1 MPALPRQDS
10 SHRAPSFSPAGGWLG
25 FAFIVLVALAWFAGI
40 GSRPLI
46 EPDEGRY
53 AEIARE
59 MFVSGDW
66 VMPRFN
72 GLRFY
77 DKPPLHYWI
86 TTSAYHA
93 FGIAQWTARLWS
105 ALAGLLCVVA
115 VWYAARRVWD
125 ARRGRLAALV
135 CISLLLVA
143 LGGHLNTLDMG
154 VTAFLT
160 AALAA
165 FMIAEHGCT
174 DADAQR
180 RWMLATWAAMALA
193 VLSKGLI
200 GIVLPGATLVTY
212 MLWQRDGSLLR
223 RLRILP
229 GLSVLLLVTAPWF
242 VLLARR
248 DGNFLSFFFIH
259 EHFGRFLS
267 QVADRNHA
275 WWYYLPVLVVGT
287 LPWTG
292 FLLTSLRTAWRRS
305 TIERDAPTRLLLSW
319 AAIVLLFFSVS
330 GAKLPLYILPMI
342 PALAILI
349 AGAIAQLAPRAIA
362 RRLLPVAL
370 LAIVGAALVAWLPHT
385 HMLGGRNAAYVPMC
399 NPIALSMLLL
409 GAGTGAAVVLARRA
423 KVDAAIAAAALGG
436 LLFAQ
441 GMLFAYQRVAPVV
454 SAQSI
459 SALARPY
466 LRIDAPVYAVQRFQ
480 RGMPF
485 YLQRRIVLVD
495 ERPYD
500 LRAGMAWDPDLSLPD
515 LASFTGAW
523 TSHPGALAFM
533 REGTFRTLS
542 ARQLPMRIVANQ
554 AGTLVV
560 QNPLPPAQ

>member
-1 MPALPRQDS
+1 MPAMPRQDPS
-10 SHRAPSFSPAGGWLG
+10 QRAWSFPPAGGWIG
-25 FAFIVLVALAWFAGI
+25 IAFIVLVALAWFAGI
-40 GSRPLI
+40 GSRPLN

-86 TTSAYHA
+86 TTASYHV
-93 FGIAQWTARLWS
+93 FGIGQWTARLWS
-105 ALAGLLCVVA
+105 ALAGLLCVA
-115 VWYAARRVWD
+115 ATWYATRRVWD

-143 LGGHLNTLDMG
+143 AGGHLNTLDMG

-160 AALAA
+160 LALAT
-165 FMIAEHGCT
+165 FMIAEHGRT

-200 GIVLPGATLVTY
+200 GIVLPGATLVAY

-223 RLRILP
+223 RLHIIP
-229 GLSVLLLVTAPWF
+229 GLLILLLVASPWF

-248 DGNFLSFFFIH
+248 DGHFLSFFFIH

-267 QVADRNHA
+267 QVADRNHP

-292 FLLTSLRTAWRRS
+292 FLVTSLRSAWRRS
-305 TIERDAPTRLLLSW
+305 TRDGEPATRLLLAW
-319 AAIVLLFFSVS
+319 TAIVLLFFSAS
-330 GAKLPLYILPMI
+330 GAKLPLYILPVL
-342 PALAILI
+342 PALAMLI
-349 AGAIAQLAPRAIA
+349 AGAITQLSPRAIA
-362 RRLLPVAL
+362 RRLLPVAA
-370 LAIVGAALVAWLPHT
+370 LAVIGAAVVAWLPHT
-385 HMLGGRNAAYVPMC
+385 HLLGGRNATYVPLC
-399 NPIALSMLLL
+399 NPVALSMLLL
-409 GAGTGAAVVLARRA
+409 GAGAGAGVVLARRA
-423 KVDAAIAAAALGG
+423 RVDAAIAAAALGG

-441 GMLFAYQRVAPVV
+441 AMLFAYQRLAPVV

-459 SALARPY
+459 SALAQPH
-466 LRIDAPVYAVQRFQ
+466 LRNDAPVYAVRRFQ

-485 YLQRRIVLVD
+485 YLRRRVILVD

-500 LRAGMAWDPDLSLPD
+500 LESGMAWDPQLSLPD
-515 LASFTGAW
+515 LASFTSAW
-523 TSHPGALAFM
+523 NSHPGALAFM
-533 REGTFRTLS
+533 RMGTFRIL
-542 ARQLPMRIVANQ
+542 AAQQLPMRIVADQ
-554 AGTLVV
+554 GGTLVV
-560 QNPLPPAQ
+560 QNPAAPAQ

>member
-1 MPALPRQDS
+1 MSSMPRQDS
-10 SHRAPSFSPAGGWLG
+10 SHRARSFLPAGGWLRI
-25 FAFIVLVALAWFAGI
+25 AFIALVALAWFAGI
-40 GSRPLI
+40 GSRPLN

-86 TTSAYHA
+86 TTASYHA
-93 FGIAQWTARLWS
+93 FGIQQWTARLWS
-105 ALAGLLCVVA
+105 ALAGLLCVAA
-115 VWYAARRVWD
+115 VWYGARRVWD

-143 LGGHLNTLDMG
+143 LGGHLNTLDIG

-160 AALAA
+160 VALCT
-165 FMIAEHGCT
+165 FMIAEQGCS
-174 DADAQR
+174 DAAAQR

-200 GIVLPGATLVTY
+200 GIVLPGATLVGY
-212 MLWQRDGSLLR
+212 LLWQRDGSLLR
-223 RLRILP
+223 RLQILP
-229 GLSVLLLVTAPWF
+229 GLLILLLVASPWF

-248 DGNFLSFFFIH
+248 DEHFLSFFFIH

-292 FLLTSLRTAWRRS
+292 FLAASLRGAWRAS
-305 TIERDAPTRLLLSW
+305 TIERDASTRLLLLW
-319 AAIVLLFFSVS
+319 AAIVLLFFSAS
-330 GAKLPLYILPMI
+330 GAKLPLYVLPVL
-342 PALAILI
+342 PALALLI
-349 AGAIAQLAPRAIA
+349 AGAITQLSPQAVA
-362 RRLLPVAL
+362 RRLLPFAA

-385 HMLGGRNAAYVPMC
+385 HLLDGKRALYVPMC
-399 NPIALSMLLL
+399 NPIALAMVLLA
-409 GAGTGAAVVLARRA
+409 AGTGTGVVLAKRA
-423 KVDAAIAAAALGG
+423 RVDAAIAAAALGG

-441 GMLFAYQRVAPVV
+441 GMLFAYQRLAPVV

-459 SALARPY
+459 SAIARPY
-466 LRIDAPVYAVQRFQ
+466 LRIDAPVYAVGRFQ

-485 YLQRRIVLVD
+485 YLQRPVILVD

-500 LRAGMAWDPDLSLPD
+500 LRAGMEWEPDLSLPD
-515 LASFTGAW
+515 LASFARAW
-523 TSHPGALAFM
+523 NSHPGALAFM
-533 REGTFRTLS
+533 RESTFRTLS
-542 ARQLPMRIVANQ
+542 SQQLPMRVVASQ
-554 AGTLVV
+554 SGTLVV
-560 QNPLPPAQ
+560 QNPL